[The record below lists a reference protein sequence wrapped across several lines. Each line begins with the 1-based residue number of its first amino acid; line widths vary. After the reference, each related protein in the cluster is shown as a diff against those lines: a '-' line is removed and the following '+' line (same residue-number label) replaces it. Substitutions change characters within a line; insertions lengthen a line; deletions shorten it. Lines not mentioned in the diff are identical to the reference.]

1 MKKVEIKGAI
11 VSNDYQ
17 QVYDYYGIDATS
29 PLKVSKQ
36 IGIAQGDTLNI
47 EINSGGGDIFAGSEI
62 YTMIKSYQGHKEVN
76 IVGLAASS
84 ASVIAMSGDKVKI
97 SPTGQFMMHNVSSVA
112 QGDYREMDKMSEEL
126 KVANDGI
133 ANAYM
138 IKTNKGRE
146 EILDLM
152 NKETWMDANKA
163 LDLGFVDEIMF
174 VNENSQLLVASTYTN
189 QMLPKEV
196 VNKTL
201 AILSNMTDNNS
212 DVLLNTNKLNL
223 LKLKGV
229 RE

>member
-1 MKKVEIKGAI
+1 MKKVEIKGVI

-84 ASVIAMSGDKVKI
+84 ASVIAMAGDKVKI
-97 SPTGQFMMHNVSSVA
+97 SPTGQFMMHNVSAVSA
-112 QGDYREMDKMSEEL
+112 GDYRDMDKMSEEL
-126 KVANDGI
+126 KIANDGI

-152 NKETWMDANKA
+152 DKETWLSATKA
-163 LDLGFVDEIMF
+163 VELGFADEVMF
-174 VNENSQLLVASTYTN
+174 VGDNSPLLVASAYTS
-189 QMLPKEV
+189 QMLPQEV

-201 AILSNMTDNNS
+201 ALLTNMGDNNS

>member
-1 MKKVEIKGAI
+1 LKKIEIKGVI

-36 IGIAQGDTLNI
+36 IGQAQGDTLSI
-47 EINSGGGDIFAGSEI
+47 EINSGGGDIFHGSEI
-62 YTMIKSYQGHKEVN
+62 YTMLKSYQGYKEVN

-97 SPTGQFMMHNVSSVA
+97 SPTGQFMMHNVSSIA

-152 NKETWMDANKA
+152 NKETWMSATRA
-163 LDLGFVDEIMF
+163 MELGFVDEIMF
-174 VNENSQLLVASTYTN
+174 VGENSPLLVASTYTN
-189 QMLPKEV
+189 QMLPNEV

-201 AILSNMTDNNS
+201 AILSNMSDNNI
-212 DVLLNTNKLNL
+212 DILMNNNKLNL

>member
-1 MKKVEIKGAI
+1 MKKVEIKGVI
-11 VSNDYQ
+11 VCNDYQ

-97 SPTGQFMMHNVSSVA
+97 SPTGQFMMHNVSAVSA
-112 QGDYREMDKMSEEL
+112 GDYRDMDKMSEEL
-126 KVANDGI
+126 KIANDGI

-152 NKETWMDANKA
+152 DKETWLSATKA
-163 LDLGFVDEIMF
+163 VELGFADEVMF
-174 VNENSQLLVASTYTN
+174 VGDNSPLLVASAYTS
-189 QMLPKEV
+189 QMLPQEV

-201 AILSNMTDNNS
+201 ALLTNVGDNNS

>member
-1 MKKVEIKGAI
+1 LKKIEIKGVI

-36 IGIAQGDTLNI
+36 IGQAQGDTLNI
-47 EINSGGGDIFAGSEI
+47 EINSGGGDIFQGSEI
-62 YTMIKSYQGHKEVN
+62 YTMLKSYQGYKEVN

-97 SPTGQFMMHNVSSVA
+97 SPTGQFMMHNVSSIA

-152 NKETWMDANKA
+152 NKETWMSATRA
-163 LDLGFVDEIMF
+163 MELGFVDEIMF
-174 VNENSQLLVASTYTN
+174 VGENSPLLVASTYTN
-189 QMLPKEV
+189 QMLPNEV

-201 AILSNMTDNNS
+201 AILSNMSDNNI
-212 DVLLNTNKLNL
+212 DILMNNNKLNL

>member
-1 MKKVEIKGAI
+1 MKKVEIKGVI

-36 IGIAQGDTLNI
+36 IGAAQGDTLNI

-97 SPTGQFMMHNVSSVA
+97 SPTGQFMMHNVSAVSA
-112 QGDYREMDKMSEEL
+112 GDYRDMDKMSEEL
-126 KVANDGI
+126 KIANDGI

-152 NKETWMDANKA
+152 DKETWLSATKA
-163 LDLGFVDEIMF
+163 VELGFADEVMF
-174 VNENSQLLVASTYTN
+174 VGDNSPLLVASAYTS
-189 QMLPKEV
+189 QMLPQEV

-201 AILSNMTDNNS
+201 ALLTNMGDNNS